1 MLVDVRIATMFI
13 RPRMAVTQND
23 NRYVTSIELNG
34 PCPMPDSG
42 LLRTILGQSCWQGG
56 KGIGTGQGWK

>member
-1 MLVDVRIATMFI
+1 MFI